1 MLTEIIKV
9 ARIEVKAGRCYK
21 CRNFRYCH
29 YQSELGEII
38 CPDCVQTLINQQLLI
53 IQSKPTRQRKS
64 NQEKPI
70 AVEPQKE
77 VKPRAKYVSS
87 IKKIQKL
94 LEESEK
100 ALTVGEIIESGVCG
114 HKTSVYKT
122 LDRLIEIGAVVA
134 SSDTAKNRLFIGKNR
149 VHLLQVKRTI
159 RRREAAQVNRNK
171 ALDYIKKEGR
181 ILEVADVIA
190 ATDITKKTVIRI
202 IISLGKAG
210 DITLIRD
217 SERGNRLHFVPSNN
231 TELVAKLV
239 ELDQL
244 STANQVRKILQSS
257 DKGMSIGDVMVA
269 IGKGKRNGG
278 SYKYIKKL
286 FKQWGCKSYKQG
298 CGLYYYFETGKP
310 E

>member
-1 MLTEIIKV
+1 
-9 ARIEVKAGRCYK
+9 
-21 CRNFRYCH
+21 
-29 YQSELGEII
+29 SELGEII
-38 CPDCVQTLINQQLLI
+38 CPNCIQTLINQQLLI

-64 NQEKPI
+64 SQEKLI

-100 ALTVGEIIESGVCG
+100 ALTVREIIESGVCG

-134 SSDTAKNRLFIGKNR
+134 SSSTAKNRLFIGKNR

-159 RRREAAQVNRNK
+159 RRREAAQMNRNRI
-171 ALDYIKKEGR
+171 LNYIKEEGR
-181 ILEVADVIA
+181 ILEVTDVVA

-286 FKQWGCKSYKQG
+286 FKQWGCKTFKRG
-298 CGLYYYFETGKP
+298 CGLYYYLDKE
-310 E
+310 ERHD

>member
-1 MLTEIIKV
+1 M
-9 ARIEVKAGRCYK
+9 
-21 CRNFRYCH
+21 
-29 YQSELGEII
+29 
-38 CPDCVQTLINQQLLI
+38 
-53 IQSKPTRQRKS
+53 
-64 NQEKPI
+64 
-70 AVEPQKE
+70 
-77 VKPRAKYVSS
+77 
-87 IKKIQKL
+87 
-94 LEESEK
+94 
-100 ALTVGEIIESGVCG
+100 GEIIESGVCG

-122 LDRLIEIGAVVA
+122 LDRLIEIGAIVA
-134 SSDTAKNRLFIGKNR
+134 SSSTAKNRLFIGKNR

-171 ALDYIKKEGR
+171 VLDYIKKGGR
-181 ILEVADVIA
+181 ILEVTDVVA

-257 DKGMSIGDVMVA
+257 NEGISLGDVMVA

-298 CGLYYYFETGKP
+298 CGLYYYLETGKP

>member
-53 IQSKPTRQRKS
+53 IQSKPTRQRRS
-64 NQEKPI
+64 SQEKLI

-100 ALTVGEIIESGVCG
+100 ALTVREIIESGVCG

-149 VHLLQVKRTI
+149 VHLLQVKRII

-171 ALDYIKKEGR
+171 VL
-181 ILEVADVIA
+181 
-190 ATDITKKTVIRI
+190 
-202 IISLGKAG
+202 
-210 DITLIRD
+210 
-217 SERGNRLHFVPSNN
+217 PSFF
-231 TELVAKLV
+231 
-239 ELDQL
+239 
-244 STANQVRKILQSS
+244 
-257 DKGMSIGDVMVA
+257 M
-269 IGKGKRNGG
+269 
-278 SYKYIKKL
+278 
-286 FKQWGCKSYKQG
+286 
-298 CGLYYYFETGKP
+298 
-310 E
+310 

>member
-1 MLTEIIKV
+1 M
-9 ARIEVKAGRCYK
+9 R
-21 CRNFRYCH
+21 
-29 YQSELGEII
+29 
-38 CPDCVQTLINQQLLI
+38 
-53 IQSKPTRQRKS
+53 
-64 NQEKPI
+64 
-70 AVEPQKE
+70 
-77 VKPRAKYVSS
+77 
-87 IKKIQKL
+87 
-94 LEESEK
+94 
-100 ALTVGEIIESGVCG
+100 EIIESGVCG

-122 LDRLIEIGAVVA
+122 LDRLIEIGAIVA
-134 SSDTAKNRLFIGKNR
+134 SSSTAKNRLFIGKNR

-171 ALDYIKKEGR
+171 VLDYIKKGGR
-181 ILEVADVIA
+181 ILEVTDVVA

-217 SERGNRLHFVPSNN
+217 SERGNRLHFVSSNN

-257 DKGMSIGDVMVA
+257 NEGISIGDVMVA

-298 CGLYYYFETGKP
+298 CGLYYYLETEKP

>member
-29 YQSELGEII
+29 HQSELGEII

-53 IQSKPTRQRKS
+53 IQSKPTRQRRS
-64 NQEKPI
+64 SQEKLI

-100 ALTVGEIIESGVCG
+100 ALTVREIIESGVCG

-149 VHLLQVKRTI
+149 VHLFQVKRII

-171 ALDYIKKEGR
+171 VLDYIKKESR
-181 ILEVADVIA
+181 ILEVADVVA

-217 SERGNRLHFVPSNN
+217 SERGNRLHFVPSDN

-257 DKGMSIGDVMVA
+257 NEGMSIGDVMIA

-298 CGLYYYFETGKP
+298 CGLYYYLETGKP